1 MLLHLDFIERF
12 WKTKLIQNTKDK
24 STQKSLQIKPRNMH
38 EFIFSLVLDHQIK
51 IVFHG
56 LSFPSLLEMN
66 QSQSSFVVRSP
77 NFHTG
82 LCS

>member
-1 MLLHLDFIERF
+1 MPLHLDLIKRF

-38 EFIFSLVLDHQIK
+38 AFIFSLLLDNHIK

-56 LSFPSLLEMN
+56 LSFPSLLDMN
-66 QSQSSFVVRSP
+66 QSPQ
-77 NFHTG
+77 
-82 LCS
+82 L